1 YGEPFSLYIF
11 GGVVTF
17 AGVDSM
23 FEVVNNTTAFS
34 FGKNTQTAPIDKIVT
49 PFFRNNQPPRLNQ
62 LVREMSSKAKSS
74 NVPRIQ
80 KELLFLIEKFFG
92 NCEEPKVF
100 RNIHDTIVQMIAI
113 FTINMALGQDDIFDY
128 FINELQP
135 LDFADD
141 KFMDYLSVHVYL
153 LIYASNLTIT
163 KHLTSVLFD
172 YGGRPELWKE
182 LYEEQLKIHNE
193 LNGNLNIDDVNKM
206 IKLDCFIKES
216 FRHSAD
222 IVMETT
228 VPRDRDVILYMQD
241 TNFNNK
247 FYGETSDDF
256 QPKRHITSYSDGNIV
271 YSSSTKIDNSFMF
284 FGSGKHACPGRFY
297 AVNIIKI
304 FLHEM
309 ILKYNIRTKSGKIEP
324 PKIISCFYA
333 HLNLDWYLKIV
344 ISDLVHVRNFNF

>member
-1 YGEPFSLYIF
+1 
-11 GGVVTF
+11 
-17 AGVDSM
+17 
-23 FEVVNNTTAFS
+23 
-34 FGKNTQTAPIDKIVT
+34 
-49 PFFRNNQPPRLNQ
+49 
-62 LVREMSSKAKSS
+62 
-74 NVPRIQ
+74 
-80 KELLFLIEKFFG
+80 
-92 NCEEPKVF
+92 
-100 RNIHDTIVQMIAI
+100 MIAI
-113 FTINMALGQDDIFDY
+113 FTINMDLGQECAQFKDLVSIFEELVNVMLRMRYVLPILSFIHPSVHKYFVSMQWIDTIIFLSNVANQLLKSVYSKEKNLVKKYIQKDDIFDY

-193 LNGNLNIDDVNKM
+193 LNGNLSIDDVNKM

-222 IVMETT
+222 IAGLPHIVIADSYTFSNGTT
-228 VPRDRDVILYMQD
+228 VPRDRDVFLYMQD

-256 QPKRHITSYSDGNIV
+256 QPKRHITSYSDGNITRNV
-271 YSSSTKIDNSFMF
+271 VRSTNTRNVVRSTKCMINRQLSVYDSLNLIGWRIQIDNWMF
-284 FGSGKHACPGRFY
+284 GNMMYIITSYESVFVIRFDKLV
-297 AVNIIKI
+297 AVRI
-304 FLHEM
+304 FY
-309 ILKYNIRTKSGKIEP
+309 ILPRESVPVMPCY
-324 PKIISCFYA
+324 F
-333 HLNLDWYLKIV
+333 W
-344 ISDLVHVRNFNF
+344 

>member
-1 YGEPFSLYIF
+1 MTSFLSNKMAYVEIFCLLFFIIFILHLIKRPQIGVNEPPLVPYRIPIIGHTYDFLNDSKTFLKECKEKYGEPFSLYIF

-92 NCEEPKVF
+92 NCE
-100 RNIHDTIVQMIAI
+100 VQMIAI
-113 FTINMALGQDDIFDY
+113 FTINMALGQECAQFKDLVSIFEELANDDIFDY

-222 IVMETT
+222 IVRFIPTESSRPTT
-228 VPRDRDVILYMQD
+228 SGD
-241 TNFNNK
+241 
-247 FYGETSDDF
+247 FYFE
-256 QPKRHITSYSDGNIV
+256 
-271 YSSSTKIDNSFMF
+271 
-284 FGSGKHACPGRFY
+284 
-297 AVNIIKI
+297 
-304 FLHEM
+304 
-309 ILKYNIRTKSGKIEP
+309 
-324 PKIISCFYA
+324 
-333 HLNLDWYLKIV
+333 
-344 ISDLVHVRNFNF
+344 